1 MLKNIFRQ
9 MIRPLS
15 KFILKKIICWKVIG
29 SLPSNEKYVIAVV
42 PHSSYFDLIIAVL
55 IRTYSGL
62 KIKFIGK
69 KELFNP
75 ITSFF
80 FKFLGG
86 IPVDRSKNTN
96 LVDEVVNLFNQNE
109 IQILAIAPEGTRK
122 KVKKWKSGF
131 YYIALNANLPILMVS
146 FDYIKKEVKIN
157 KKFYPTGDINK
168 DFIELEKKVSDVIS
182 RNRL

>member
-1 MLKNIFRQ
+1 
-9 MIRPLS
+9 MIRVLS
-15 KFILKKIICWKVIG
+15 KFILKKIICWKFIG
-29 SLPSNEKYVIAVV
+29 SLPLNERYIIAVV
-42 PHSSYFDLIIAVL
+42 PHSSYFDLVIAVL

-75 ITSFF
+75 VTSFF

-86 IPVDRSKNTN
+86 IPVDRSKNSN
-96 LVDEVVNLFNQNE
+96 IVDEIVNLFDKNE

-122 KVKKWKSGF
+122 RVKNWKSGF

-146 FDYIKKEVKIN
+146 FDYMKKEVVIN
-157 KKFYPTGDINK
+157 DKFYPTGDINK
-168 DFIELEKKVSDVIS
+168 DFIELEKKVSNVVL

>member
-1 MLKNIFRQ
+1 
-9 MIRPLS
+9 MIRVLS
-15 KFILKKIICWKVIG
+15 KFILNKIIGWRVIG
-29 SLPSNEKYVIAVV
+29 YLPKNEKYIIAVV

-75 ITSFF
+75 ITSYL

-86 IPVDRSKNTN
+86 IPVDRTKNSN
-96 LVDEVVNLFNQNE
+96 IVDEVVELFE
-109 IQILAIAPEGTRK
+109 LGKIKILAIAPEGTRK
-122 KVKKWKSGF
+122 RVEKWKTGF
-131 YYIALNANLPILMVS
+131 YYIALKAKLPILMVS
-146 FDYIKKEVKIN
+146 FDYIRKEVKIN
-157 KKFYPTGDINK
+157 NKFYPSGDIDK
-168 DFIELEKKVSDVIS
+168 DFIELEKKVSDVIL

>member
-1 MLKNIFRQ
+1 
-9 MIRPLS
+9 MIKILA
-15 KFILKKIICWKVIG
+15 KFILNKLIRWKFIG
-29 SLPSNEKYVIAVV
+29 SFPEDKKYIIAVV

-86 IPVDRSKNTN
+86 IPVDRNKNTN
-96 LVDEVVNLFNQNE
+96 LVDEVVSLFDQNE

-157 KKFYPTGDINK
+157 NKFYPTGDINK

-182 RNRL
+182 KNRL